1 MNSKRFF
8 VFAILL
14 YCNLFLSS
22 CSSDLNFD
30 QINDFSAEP
39 EIVGNLAYFELPI
52 PSSIPSLPPF
62 PFPTVN
68 AKFDILRDAS
78 VSDRLLEATLFFE
91 VENINVKQY
100 EIIVEFKD
108 VNDRVLDRI
117 SIPEAHAK
125 YDDINKK
132 ISQTESYTNSRLNIL
147 KSATNIDFTVLKIA
161 STTPIIVTSSDTLK
175 FRSTATIKLAL

>member
-1 MNSKRFF
+1 M
-8 VFAILL
+8 
-14 YCNLFLSS
+14 
-22 CSSDLNFD
+22 
-30 QINDFSAEP
+30 
-39 EIVGNLAYFELPI
+39 
-52 PSSIPSLPPF
+52 
-62 PFPTVN
+62 
-68 AKFDILRDAS
+68 
-78 VSDRLLEATLFFE
+78 FFE